1 MEGVPSQVKGSLV
14 VRRPCPLGASLF
26 TRLMQDLLFGVT
38 PLAPVAFTVAPAVL
52 VVASVG
58 ACLGPAL
65 RAAAADPAA
74 TLRG

>member
-1 MEGVPSQVKGSLV
+1 
-14 VRRPCPLGASLF
+14 
-26 TRLMQDLLFGVT
+26 MQDLLFGVT